1 MSNRYLESSSITHGS
16 LSASGTRV
24 GLVVGSFPGR
34 MDSCDGSPG
43 RSRCYVGVTV
53 YKSLHRMST
62 EVMQLVFGQGF
73 FPSSAVDDVAP
84 VPRVHRASTQ
94 MAAMGLWCPPIGPG
108 GPGLDTVSHCDDC
121 PDCSECSPR
130 LTG

>member
-1 MSNRYLESSSITHGS
+1 
-16 LSASGTRV
+16 
-24 GLVVGSFPGR
+24 
-34 MDSCDGSPG
+34 
-43 RSRCYVGVTV
+43 
-53 YKSLHRMST
+53 MST

-108 GPGLDTVSHCDDC
+108 GPGLDTVSHV
-121 PDCSECSPR
+121 EY
-130 LTG
+130 